1 MKKALLIII
10 ILILIIL
17 TFGLAFDLNVMI
29 R

>member
-1 MKKALLIII
+1 MKKALLIIV

-17 TFGLAFDLNVMI
+17 TFGLAFDLNVII